1 MNFNKYKLLLYLLNG
16 LIYIKRGLFW
26 FFRVL
31 KRFFVYVDFG
41 YKRTLGFALFKI
53 IFYTKKYFQ
62 KLSFTRKESKLEFF
76 GRRGTLQFVL
86 LVVVLL
92 IMIPHSKLYS
102 KEYTD
107 IAGRK
112 TLLYQ
117 IVGPGDQ
124 NFEYY
129 EETSLDEFVGGPD
142 QAKTWKDGVVIADAS
157 GTQDNVK
164 KIDELSGTAM
174 GGQALTKPII
184 MPGVNLD
191 ELSGPADA
199 LSSTRTEIVYYE
211 VQPGDVIGSIAQ
223 QFHLNVNTI
232 LWANDLTERSYI
244 RPGDKLAI
252 LPADGVTHTV
262 KSGETVSKIASTYDA
277 QISDIVTVNR
287 LQKDGADIVIGE
299 TLFVPGGVKPQ
310 PVYKAPTRIVTP
322 KPSAIK
328 DVVAPP
334 PSVSAPAGSGY
345 IWPTAA
351 TIITQYYGWRH
362 LAIDVAGPVGTAVYA
377 AKSGTV
383 LVSQCGW
390 NYGFG
395 CYVHID
401 HGNGITTLYAH
412 ASQLYVSPGDYVTQ
426 GQTIMAMG
434 STGNSSGPH
443 VHFEVRVNGNR
454 QNPLAYVRR

>member
-1 MNFNKYKLLLYLLNG
+1 MQINKYKLLLRVLQG
-16 LIYIKRGLFW
+16 LVYAKRGLFGL
-26 FFRVL
+26 FRVL
-31 KRFFVYVDFG
+31 KHFFVYVDQG
-41 YKRTLGFALFKI
+41 YTRTLGFALFKI
-53 IFYTKKYFQ
+53 IFYTKKNLQ
-62 KLSFTRKESKLEFF
+62 RLSFARKESRLEFF
-76 GRRGTLQFVL
+76 GRRGTLQIALFIMVL
-86 LVVVLL
+86 F
-92 IMIPHSKLYS
+92 IMAPHSKLYT
-102 KEYTD
+102 KEYKD
-107 IAGRK
+107 IPGRK
-112 TLLYQ
+112 TLLYE

-129 EETSLDEFVGGPD
+129 EEISIDEFVGDSKVSGS
-142 QAKTWKDGVVIADAS
+142 WKDGVIIANSS
-157 GTQDNVK
+157 GTQANSL

-184 MPGVNLD
+184 MPGVNLKD
-191 ELSGPADA
+191 INGSADSLGVA
-199 LSSTRTEIVYYE
+199 RTEIVYYE
-211 VQPGDVIGSIAQ
+211 VKPGDIIGTIAQ

-244 RPGDKLAI
+244 RPDDKLAI
-252 LPADGVTHTV
+252 LPADGVIHTV
-262 KSGETVSKIASTYDA
+262 KSGDTVSKIAHVYEAEID
-277 QISDIVTVNR
+277 DIITVNR
-287 LQKDGADIVIGE
+287 LQKDGADIVVGE
-299 TLFVPGGVKPQ
+299 TLFVPGGIKPQ
-310 PVYKAPTRIVTP
+310 PVYKTPVYIATP
-322 KPSAIK
+322 KPSGIK
-328 DVVAPP
+328 NLAAPP

-351 TIITQYYGWRH
+351 STITQYYGWRH
-362 LAIDVAGPVGTAVYA
+362 LALDIAGPVGTPVYA

-412 ASQLYVSPGDYVTQ
+412 ASQLYVSAQEYVTQ
-426 GQTIMAMG
+426 GQTIMAIG

-443 VHFEVRVNGNR
+443 VHFEVRINGNR